1 MTTQIDSRTEAALRR
16 LEAFR
21 SGRVN
26 WNNHYAE
33 IAERVLPHANNF
45 NTTPT
50 PGIKRT
56 EQMFDA
62 TAALALTRF
71 ASALE
76 SMLTPRSQRWH
87 RLTGKPGRR
96 LSRDAMLWLEY
107 ATEKLFEFR
116 GRPTAAFASQIHEVY
131 TSLGA
136 FGTGCIFVGE
146 IPGSGP
152 YYKAMFLGEVFIAE
166 NQYGIVDTVYRCFK
180 MAARQAYQKFS
191 EALPDTIK
199 VAADKEPDKM
209 FEFLH
214 CVQPNDE
221 FKPIRRDYLGKQFSS
236 YYISLEGKKL
246 IGVGGY
252 RRFPYMTPRYITFP
266 GEEYGRSPAMTVLP
280 DIKMLNEM
288 SRTAIRAAHRKAEP
302 PLLVHDDGVLTNIKL
317 KPNAQNFGGVD
328 EQGRPKVLPFNT
340 NADIGLT
347 LEMQDQRRKV
357 INDAFLV
364 TLFQILVEEAR
375 QMTATEVMERTREKA
390 ALLAPAMGRQQSELL
405 GPMVERELDILLANN
420 LIEPPPEELEEY
432 EITYESPLSKVMK
445 AEEATGI
452 YRWLE
457 AINSMAQFNPE
468 VVDVPDYEQIVRE
481 LASTNNVPT
490 RLVKSAEAIAQK
502 MKQKQQ
508 AAAMQQAIDAA
519 PALAGAAKNLTQAAQ
534 NATGVTGNQLN
545 AAA

>member
-1 MTTQIDSRTEAALRR
+1 MTITDSRAEYACKR
-16 LEAFR
+16 LEALR
-21 SGRVN
+21 TKRLN
-26 WNNHYAE
+26 WNSHWAE
-33 IAERVLPHANNF
+33 IAERILPHANNF

-50 PGIKRT
+50 PGQKRT
-56 EQMFDA
+56 ELMFDA

-71 ASALE
+71 SSALE

-96 LSRDAMLWLEY
+96 LSRDAHLWLEY

-116 GRPTAAFASQIHEVY
+116 GRPSAAFASQIHEVY

-136 FGTGCIFVGE
+136 FGTGCQFVGE
-146 IPGSGP
+146 IPGVGP
-152 YYKAMFLGEVFIAE
+152 YYKAMFLGEIYIVE
-166 NQYGIVDTVYRCFK
+166 NQYGIVDTIYRVFNFT
-180 MAARQAYQKFS
+180 ALQAYQKFG
-191 EALPDTIK
+191 EALPPTIK
-199 VAADKEPDKM
+199 VAADKEPDKL

-214 CVQPNDE
+214 CVKPNDE
-221 FKPIRRDYLGKQFSS
+221 YKPMRRDRFGKAFSS
-236 YYISLEGKKL
+236 EYISMEGKK
-246 IGVGGY
+246 IVAEGGY
-252 RRFPYMTPRYITFP
+252 RRFPYMVPRYITFP

-302 PLLVHDDGVLTNIKL
+302 PLLIHDDGILTNVKL

-340 NADIGLT
+340 NADIGIT

-405 GPMVERELDILLANN
+405 GPMVERELDILLANH

-432 EITYESPLSKVMK
+432 EIAYESPLSKVMK
-445 AEEATGI
+445 AEEATGV

-457 AINSMAQFNPE
+457 AINSMAQFRPD

-481 LASTNNVPT
+481 IASANNVPT
-490 RLVKSAEAIAQK
+490 RLVRSAEAIAQTL
-502 MKQKQQ
+502 KQKQQ
-508 AAAMQQAIDAA
+508 AAAMQQAVDAA
-519 PALAGAAKNLTQAAQ
+519 PALAGAMKNITQAAQ
-534 NATGVTGNQLN
+534 NAPGVLGQQAN